1 MATFNETANVYFG
14 NQALREA
21 MPMMKKLGTK
31 ALIVTGQHVA
41 ASSMMEDLKN
51 LLCEFGFGYFV
62 YDEIAGEP
70 TVDMI
75 EKGIKEYNDG
85 GCDFC
90 IGIGGGSPMDSAKA
104 ISFFV
109 KNAGLIASYNGT
121 KLTGSRTGVVCI
133 PTTAG
138 TGSET
143 TKFVVITDTESGVK
157 MLLKG
162 DVLIPDIAVINP
174 SYTKG
179 APKSITAATGMDALT
194 HAVEAYTSKKAMP
207 LTDPL
212 AIDAVKKIM
221 KYLPEA
227 YENPYDYEARS
238 AMAVAAFEAGVCI
251 NNSSVT
257 LVHGMSRP
265 IGAMFHVSHG
275 LSNAMLL
282 KDCLSFALDGA
293 FERFADLGRAVG
305 VAKESDS
312 DVVIAE
318 KFISAIQE
326 LCAIIEIPTLREYG
340 IDSGTFLELRDKM
353 AFDALVSGSPAN
365 TRKPVTIE
373 DMKKIYKRVIEE

>member
-14 NQALREA
+14 DQALREA

-51 LLCEFGFGYFV
+51 LLCEFGFGYLV

-109 KNAGLIASYNGT
+109 KNAGLIVSYNGT